1 MLLSEAKELLQNRG
15 YKVLNEEMYEKE
27 YLETLRKYIMDKA
40 EKENFNVDVDKLETV
55 MFEAF
60 NRDIDL
66 EEAKEKV
73 WLAVYMDKDGEP
85 QEIE

>member
-40 EKENFNVDVDKLETV
+40 EKENFNVDVDKLESV

-73 WLAVYMDKDGEP
+73 WLAVYMDKNGEP

>member
-1 MLLSEAKELLQNRG
+1 MLLSEANELLQNRG

-40 EKENFNVDVDKLETV
+40 EKENFNVDVDKLESV

-73 WLAVYMDKDGEP
+73 WLAVYMDKNGEP

>member
-40 EKENFNVDVDKLETV
+40 EKENFNVDVDKLESV

-66 EEAKEKV
+66 GEAKEKV
-73 WLAVYMDKDGEP
+73 WLAVYMDKNGEP

>member
-27 YLETLRKYIMDKA
+27 YLDTLRKYIMDKA

-60 NRDIDL
+60 DRDMDL

>member
-27 YLETLRKYIMDKA
+27 YLESLRKYIMDKA
-40 EKENFNVDVDKLETV
+40 EKENFNVDVDKLESV

-73 WLAVYMDKDGEP
+73 WLAVYMDKNGEP

>member
-27 YLETLRKYIMDKA
+27 YLDTLRKFIMDKA
-40 EKENFNVDVDKLETV
+40 EKENFTVDTDKLESV
-55 MFEAF
+55 MFAAYE
-60 NRDIDL
+60 RDIDL

-73 WLAVYMDKDGEP
+73 WLAVYMDKNGTGEVT
-85 QEIE
+85 E

>member
-27 YLETLRKYIMDKA
+27 YIETLRKYIMDKA
-40 EKENFNVDVDKLETV
+40 EKENFNVDVDKLESV

-73 WLAVYMDKDGEP
+73 WLAVYMDKNGEP

>member
-40 EKENFNVDVDKLETV
+40 EKENFNVDVDKLESV

-60 NRDIDL
+60 NRDMDL

-73 WLAVYMDKDGEP
+73 WLAVYMDKDGEL

>member
-1 MLLSEAKELLQNRG
+1 MFLNEAKELLKNHG

-27 YLETLRKYIMDKA
+27 YIDTLRKFILAKA
-40 EKENFNVDVDKLETV
+40 EAENFNVDMEQLEAI
-55 MFEAF
+55 MFEAY
-60 NRDIDL
+60 NRDMDL
-66 EEAKEKV
+66 EIAKEKV

>member
-27 YLETLRKYIMDKA
+27 YLEILRKYIMDKA
-40 EKENFNVDVDKLETV
+40 EKENFNVDVDKLESV

-73 WLAVYMDKDGEP
+73 WLAVYMDKNGEP

>member
-1 MLLSEAKELLQNRG
+1 MFLNEAKELLQKHG

-27 YLETLRKYIMDKA
+27 YLDTLRKFILDKA
-40 EKENFNVDVDKLETV
+40 EAENFNVDMEQLEAV
-55 MFEAF
+55 MFEAY
-60 NRDIDL
+60 NRDMDL
-66 EEAKEKV
+66 ETAKEKV

>member
-27 YLETLRKYIMDKA
+27 YFEILRKYIMDKA
-40 EKENFNVDVDKLETV
+40 EKENFNVDVDKLESV

>member
-1 MLLSEAKELLQNRG
+1 MFLNEAKELLKNHG

-27 YLETLRKYIMDKA
+27 YLDTLRKFILAKA
-40 EKENFNVDVDKLETV
+40 EAENFNVDMEQLEAV
-55 MFEAF
+55 MFEAY
-60 NRDIDL
+60 NRDMDL
-66 EEAKEKV
+66 ETAKEKV

>member
-40 EKENFNVDVDKLETV
+40 EKENFNLDVDKLESV

>member
-1 MLLSEAKELLQNRG
+1 MFLNEAKELLKNHG

-27 YLETLRKYIMDKA
+27 YLDTLRKFILAKA
-40 EKENFNVDVDKLETV
+40 EAENFNVDMEQLEAV
-55 MFEAF
+55 MFEAY
-60 NRDIDL
+60 NRDMDL
-66 EEAKEKV
+66 EVAKEKV

>member
-1 MLLSEAKELLQNRG
+1 
-15 YKVLNEEMYEKE
+15 
-27 YLETLRKYIMDKA
+27 MDKA
-40 EKENFNVDVDKLETV
+40 EKENFNVDVDKLESV

-73 WLAVYMDKDGEP
+73 WLAVYMDKNGEP

>member
-40 EKENFNVDVDKLETV
+40 EKENFNVDVDKLESV